1 MRKTKEM
8 KAGRWL
14 LALAVGCMFIMLPG
28 ITAFA
33 EEAGEAAETV
43 SRFYQTIWSLLPPV
57 IAIGLALI
65 TKEVYS
71 SLFVGVIVG
80 GLLYSNFN
88 FEGTLT
94 HAFNEGIVAS
104 LADSYNVGILV
115 FLVILG
121 VMVMLMNKAGGSAAF
136 GRWAAKRIK
145 TRAGAQMATIA
156 LGVLI
161 FIDDYFNCLT
171 VGPSCVRSLTRVKY
185 QGRSWHISLMR
196 RRRRSVL
203 LRRFPHGRPR
213 FLPMWRTETVCI
225 SSSARFRLTST
236 RCLQSS

>member
-14 LALAVGCMFIMLPG
+14 LALAVGCMLIMLPG
-28 ITAFA
+28 ITAYA

-88 FEGTLT
+88 
-94 HAFNEGIVAS
+94 
-104 LADSYNVGILV
+104 
-115 FLVILG
+115 
-121 VMVMLMNKAGGSAAF
+121 
-136 GRWAAKRIK
+136 AKW
-145 TRAGAQMATIA
+145 
-156 LGVLI
+156 V
-161 FIDDYFNCLT
+161 
-171 VGPSCVRSLTRVKY
+171 
-185 QGRSWHISLMR
+185 
-196 RRRRSVL
+196 
-203 LRRFPHGRPR
+203 
-213 FLPMWRTETVCI
+213 
-225 SSSARFRLTST
+225 
-236 RCLQSS
+236 